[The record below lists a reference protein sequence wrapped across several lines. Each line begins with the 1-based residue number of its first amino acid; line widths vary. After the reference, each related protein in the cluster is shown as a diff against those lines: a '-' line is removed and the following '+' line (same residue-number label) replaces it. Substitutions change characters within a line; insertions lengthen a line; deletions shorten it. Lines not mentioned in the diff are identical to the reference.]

1 MPVVDR
7 NILRLA
13 LFELLH
19 EPETPR
25 PVVIDEALE
34 IAKRFSTPKSS
45 QFINGILDGV
55 LKSGAAS
62 SPAREP
68 AAKRSLPRGGRG
80 RARARRGRPA
90 ADEGAVYRAS
100 GPDARLFDQYD
111 NDGYS
116 LAVAPRSDG
125 SLELSV
131 RVSGGPLES
140 RAAFPVI
147 GARDGALTASRRSAT
162 PSRSTLAGDAATQ
175 AEAVERILSGMASA
189 VRYDP
194 DRARRQDPSSVFA
207 SRRAHCVGYSELA
220 VDLLRRV
227 GIAARTVQGIL
238 RSKPGSEGYDSRIGG
253 VYHRWIEVYYPDRGF
268 VFSDPSAS
276 INAVDAR
283 YVPFGRRAFEKP
295 RDLTVVGV
303 ETSGRLDFPVMR
315 LPDATTLRVRTRTL
329 SGPLRG
335 TTEMRREVAPAP
347 SP

>member
-1 MPVVDR
+1 VSGR
-7 NILRLA
+7 CKRLA
-13 LFELLH
+13 
-19 EPETPR
+19 
-25 PVVIDEALE
+25 VAVAAGAMAL
-34 IAKRFSTPKSS
+34 A
-45 QFINGILDGV
+45 
-55 LKSGAAS
+55 
-62 SPAREP
+62 
-68 AAKRSLPRGGRG
+68 
-80 RARARRGRPA
+80 A
-90 ADEGAVYRAS
+90 ADLRADERAVYRAS

-125 SLELSV
+125 SLELYV

-140 RAAFPVI
+140 RAPFPVA
-147 GARDGALTASRRSAT
+147 GGRDGALAASPERDAFAR
-162 PSRSTLAGDAATQ
+162 TLAGDAATQ
-175 AEAVERILSGMASA
+175 AEAVERILSGVASA

-194 DRARRQDPSSVFA
+194 DRSRRQDPTSVFA

-268 VFSDPSAS
+268 VFSDPPAS

-295 RDLTVVGV
+295 KDLTVVGV
-303 ETSGRLDFPVMR
+303 ETSGRLDFPVRR
-315 LPDATTLRVRTRTL
+315 LPEATLRVRTRTL
-329 SGPLRG
+329 GGPLRG
-335 TTEMRREVAPAP
+335 PTEMRGEVAPAP